1 MRIIASLPEIQ
12 KVAESLRQQ
21 EKTIAV
27 VPTMGFLHE
36 GHASLIRIARE
47 KADAVITTIFVNPT
61 QFAPTEDFN
70 RYPRDMERDIHT
82 ASGAGTD
89 ILFTPTA
96 EAMYPAGY
104 HTSVLVEE
112 LSARLE
118 GVFRPTHFRGVTT
131 VVAKLF
137 HLTKPHF
144 AVFGQK
150 DAQQAVII
158 KKMVSDLNFDIEI
171 IVGPTLRE
179 KDGLAMSSRNVYLT
193 ESERRQ
199 STALFRSL
207 ELATSIIHNGERDV
221 ERVLAEM
228 RELILAEPA
237 AKIDYVSI
245 SDPETL
251 EECSRIRSGRE
262 VLVSLAVRIGT
273 TRLIDNCTIVVS

>member
-61 QFAPTEDFN
+61 QFAPNEDFN
-70 RYPRDMERDIHT
+70 RYPRDLERDIHT

-89 ILFTPTA
+89 VLFTPSA
-96 EAMYPAGY
+96 EVMYPAGY
-104 HTSVLVEE
+104 HTTVLVEE
-112 LSARLE
+112 ISARLE

-171 IVGPTLRE
+171 IIGPTVRE

-199 STALFRSL
+199 STALHRSL
-207 ELATSIIHNGERDV
+207 ELAKALIHNGERDV
-221 ERVLAEM
+221 ERVLAAM
-228 RELILAEPA
+228 RELILAEPS

-245 SDPETL
+245 ADPETL
-251 EECSRIRSGRE
+251 EECSRLRSGHE

-273 TRLIDNCTIVVS
+273 TRLIDNCTIAVS